1 MSWRK
6 EQSRTER
13 GYHHGNLKEALL
25 QAALDLIAK
34 KGPAGFTFADAAR
47 LAGVSPAAPYRH
59 FRDRDEL
66 LSSIAQRGFEQFEQV
81 LMAAWDDG
89 RPDTVS
95 AFERV
100 GKAYLAFARE
110 EPAFYSAMFE
120 SGLPVDLNP
129 ALLAASERAFAIIR
143 AAAERLAALAP
154 PGQPRPPALM
164 MALHI
169 WSMSHG
175 VASLFA
181 RGDAARRKLPMSAED
196 LLEAELLIYL
206 RGLGFPTDR
215 KPAAPNGQPGQKSAG
230 PPPVPPAGASPSS
243 GAAAAPAGASG
254 PPPGPWRT
262 PK

>member
-6 EQSRTER
+6 EPGRNER

-25 QAALDLIAK
+25 QAALGLIAE
-34 KGPAGFTFADAAR
+34 KGAAGFTFADAAR
-47 LAGVSPAAPYRH
+47 VAGVSPAAPYRH

-66 LSSIAQRGFEQFEQV
+66 LSNIAQRGFEQFEAALSQ
-81 LMAAWDDG
+81 AWDDG
-89 RPDTVS
+89 RPETVT

-110 EPAFYSAMFE
+110 KPAFYSAMFE
-120 SGLPVDLNP
+120 SGLATDISPSLQ
-129 ALLAASERAFAIIR
+129 ASAERAFAVIR

-154 PGQPRPPALM
+154 PGSPRPPALM

-181 RGDAARRKLPMSAED
+181 RGDAARRKLPMSAEE
-196 LLEAELLIYL
+196 LLEAEVLIYL

-215 KPAAPNGQPGQKSAG
+215 R
-230 PPPVPPAGASPSS
+230 
-243 GAAAAPAGASG
+243 AAAADAAGNKPQGSPAG
-254 PPPGPWRT
+254 PWGS

>member
-6 EQSRTER
+6 DSGRNER

-25 QAALDLIAK
+25 QAALDLIAT
-34 KGPAGFTFADAAR
+34 KGAAGFTFADAAR
-47 LAGVSPAAPYRH
+47 IAGVSPAAPYRH

-66 LSSIAQRGFEQFEQV
+66 LSSIAQRGFEQFEAV
-81 LMAAWDDG
+81 LTAAWDDG

-110 EPAFYSAMFE
+110 KPAFYSAMFE
-120 SGLPVDLNP
+120 SGLATDVSAGLQ
-129 ALLAASERAFAIIR
+129 AAAERAFAVIR

-154 PGQPRPPALM
+154 PGSPRPPALM

-181 RGDAARRKLPMSAED
+181 RGDAARRKLPMSAEE
-196 LLEAELLIYL
+196 LLEAEVLIYL
-206 RGLGFPTDR
+206 RGLGFMTERRPAPEAQGKDQGK
-215 KPAAPNGQPGQKSAG
+215 KPAE
-230 PPPVPPAGASPSS
+230 PPPVPPSGSPS
-243 GAAAAPAGASG
+243 
-254 PPPGPWRT
+254 GPWGR

>member
-6 EQSRTER
+6 EEGRADR

-25 QAALDLIAK
+25 QAALGLIAE
-34 KGPAGFTFADAAR
+34 KGAAGFTFADAAR
-47 LAGVSPAAPYRH
+47 MAGVSPAAPYRH

-66 LSSIAQRGFEQFEQV
+66 LSNIAQRGFEQFEVALSQ
-81 LMAAWDDG
+81 AWDDG
-89 RPDTVS
+89 RPETVT

-110 EPAFYSAMFE
+110 KPAFYSAMFE
-120 SGLPVDLNP
+120 SGLATDVS
-129 ALLAASERAFAIIR
+129 ASLQASAERAFAVIR

-154 PGQPRPPALM
+154 QGSPRPPALM

-181 RGDAARRKLPMSAED
+181 RGDAARRKLPMSAEE
-196 LLEAELLIYL
+196 LLEAEVLIYL
-206 RGLGFPTDR
+206 RGLGFLNDR
-215 KPAAPNGQPGQKSAG
+215 RS
-230 PPPVPPAGASPSS
+230 
-243 GAAAAPAGASG
+243 AAADAGDKKPSG
-254 PPPGPWRT
+254 PWGS

>member
-6 EQSRTER
+6 EQSRAER

-25 QAALDLIAK
+25 QAALGLIAE
-34 KGPAGFTFADAAR
+34 KGAAGFTFADAAR
-47 LAGVSPAAPYRH
+47 MAGVSPAAPYRH

-66 LSSIAQRGFEQFEQV
+66 LSSIAQRGFEQFEAALSQ
-81 LMAAWDDG
+81 AWDDG
-89 RPDTVS
+89 RPDTVT

-100 GKAYLAFARE
+100 GKAYLAFARG

-120 SGLPVDLNP
+120 SALPIDVNP
-129 ALLAASERAFAIIR
+129 ALLAASERAFAVIR

-154 PGQPRPPALM
+154 PGTPRPPAMM

-181 RGDAARRKLPMSAED
+181 RGDAARRKLPMSAEE
-196 LLEAELLIYL
+196 LLEAEVLIYL
-206 RGLGFPTDR
+206 RGLGFSTDR
-215 KPAAPNGQPGQKSAG
+215 QTGPKDQQKDQAGQKPAS
-230 PPPVPPAGASPSS
+230 PPPIPP
-243 GAAAAPAGASG
+243 SG
-254 PPPGPWRT
+254 PPSGPWGT

>member
-6 EQSRTER
+6 EQRRAER

-25 QAALDLIAK
+25 QAALGLIAE
-34 KGPAGFTFADAAR
+34 KGAAGFTFAAAAR
-47 LAGVSPAAPYRH
+47 IGAGPAAPYRH

-66 LSSIAQRGFEQFEQV
+66 LSSIAQRGFEQFEAQ
-81 LMAAWDDG
+81 LTAAWDDG
-89 RPDTVS
+89 RPDTVT

-100 GKAYLAFARE
+100 GKAYLAFARQ

-129 ALLAASERAFAIIR
+129 TLLAASERAFGIIR

-154 PGQPRPPALM
+154 PGTPRPPALM

-175 VASLFA
+175 
-181 RGDAARRKLPMSAED
+181 
-196 LLEAELLIYL
+196 
-206 RGLGFPTDR
+206 
-215 KPAAPNGQPGQKSAG
+215 
-230 PPPVPPAGASPSS
+230 
-243 GAAAAPAGASG
+243 
-254 PPPGPWRT
+254 
-262 PK
+262 

>member
-6 EQSRTER
+6 DQGRER

-25 QAALDLIAK
+25 QAALDLITQ

-47 LAGVSPAAPYRH
+47 MAGVSPAAPYRH

-66 LSSIAQRGFEQFEQV
+66 LSSIAQRGFEQFEAILTQ
-81 LMAAWDDG
+81 AWDDG
-89 RPDTVS
+89 RPDTVT

-100 GKAYLAFARE
+100 GRAYLAFARN

-120 SGLPVDLNP
+120 SGIPVDSNP
-129 ALLAASERAFAIIR
+129 NLSAASERAFAIIR
-143 AAAERLAALAP
+143 AAAERLAAMAP
-154 PGQPRPPALM
+154 PGVPRPPALM

-175 VASLFA
+175 VASLFG
-181 RGDAARRKLPMSAED
+181 RGDGARRKLPMTPDE
-196 LLEAELLIYL
+196 LLEAQMLIYL

-215 KPAAPNGQPGQKSAG
+215 RPPDPKPKG
-230 PPPVPPAGASPSS
+230 PPPVPPAG
-243 GAAAAPAGASG
+243 
-254 PPPGPWRT
+254 PWGT